1 MTKPDRLE
9 DFINE
14 CRRQVAEEAVDS
26 ALQIYDNHFLE
37 LSARC
42 QSPIEKLLLAALVAG
57 QNSWGFAG
65 PGGVDLVFCRTD
77 RTDPPACPWEC
88 VMISAQSQIGAYR
101 ADFLI
106 DIHLKSGDKVI
117 VVECDGHDFH
127 EKTKLQA
134 AHDKRRDRAMI
145 YSGAQVLRFTGS
157 EIWADPAAC
166 AEEIYDLVADII
178 SADIKK
184 SRGTRSGSPQ

>member
-14 CRRQVAEEAVDS
+14 CRRQVAEEALESYNDS
-26 ALQIYDNHFLE
+26 YLE
-37 LSARC
+37 LSSRC
-42 QSPIEKLLLAALVAG
+42 QSPIEKLLLAALRAR

-65 PGGVDLVFCRTD
+65 PGGVDIGFCRTD
-77 RTDPPACPWEC
+77 RTGPPECPWEC

-106 DIHLKSGDKVI
+106 DISLESGNKVI
-117 VVECDGHDFH
+117 VIECDGHDFH

-134 AHDKRRDRAMI
+134 AHDKRRDRTMI

-166 AEEIYDLVADII
+166 AEEIYNLVEDVIWAD
-178 SADIKK
+178 KGYQK
-184 SRGTRSGSPQ
+184 HPRSGTSL